1 MYCLIDI
8 ILFIIHIIFIIF
20 NIIIIIRIIISI
32 ILKKKH
38 EYYFIYIILFK
49 FNFLDSIMCFK
60 LKKFLINKIIFTKKK
75 KIY

>member
-32 ILKKKH
+32 ILKKRMS
-38 EYYFIYIILFK
+38 IILF
-49 FNFLDSIMCFK
+49 
-60 LKKFLINKIIFTKKK
+60 IF
-75 KIY
+75 